1 MKNKDKQKKEV
12 KYDEEGREI
21 IAENIKF
28 TIEAAITTLE
38 YLE

>member
-1 MKNKDKQKKEV
+1 MENKQKKEI